1 MAYPTNTKTG
11 AQNLVDLV
19 LAIREAQ
26 GQRGSLTTTDKDSLV
41 DAINEVVAS
50 LASLRQIVENKTE
63 IDDSVATATNVWSA
77 LKTTTKISESCAAVK
92 NEILN
97 GAGAAYDTLSELAT
111 LITTNQSAIQS
122 LQSIAAGHVKFDA
135 VQSLTAAQKTQARS
149 NIGAA
154 STDEVADAK
163 KAGTDAAAA
172 LEAFKAEVGDPH
184 VDLVSIFNNGVSA

>member
-1 MAYPTNTKTG
+1 MAYPTNNKTG

-19 LAIREAQ
+19 LAIRDAQ

-50 LASLRQIVENKTE
+50 LAALRQVVESKTE

-97 GAGAAYDTLSELAT
+97 GAGSAYDTLKELAD
-111 LITTNQSAIQS
+111 LITTNKSAIEA
-122 LQSIAAGHVKFDA
+122 LQGLAAGHVKFDA
-135 VQSLTAAQKTQARS
+135 AQSLTAAQKTQARS

-163 KAGTDAAAA
+163 KAGTDASAA
-172 LEAFKAEVGDPH
+172 LETFKGEVGDPH
-184 VDLVSIFNNGVSA
+184 IDLVSIFNNGVSA

>member
-1 MAYPTNTKTG
+1 MAYPTNSKTG

-19 LAIREAQ
+19 LAIRDAQ

-50 LASLRQIVENKTE
+50 LAALRQVVESKTE

-111 LITTNQSAIQS
+111 LITTNQSAIQA
-122 LQSIAAGHVKFDA
+122 LQGIAAGHVKFDA
-135 VQSLTAAQKTQARS
+135 AQSMTAAQKTQARS
-149 NIGAA
+149 NIDAA
-154 STDEVADAK
+154 STAEVAEAK
-163 KAGTDAAAA
+163 KAGTDASAA
-172 LEAFKAEVGDPH
+172 LETFKGEVGDPH
-184 VDLVSIFNNGVSA
+184 IDLVSIFNNGVSA

>member
-111 LITTNQSAIQS
+111 LITTTKS
-122 LQSIAAGHVKFDA
+122 
-135 VQSLTAAQKTQARS
+135 
-149 NIGAA
+149 
-154 STDEVADAK
+154 
-163 KAGTDAAAA
+163 
-172 LEAFKAEVGDPH
+172 
-184 VDLVSIFNNGVSA
+184 

>member
-122 LQSIAAGHVKFDA
+122 LQTIAAGHVKFDA
-135 VQSLTAAQKTQARS
+135 AQSLTASQKTQARS

>member
-135 VQSLTAAQKTQARS
+135 AQSLTAAQKTQARS

-163 KAGTDAAAA
+163 KAGTDASAA

>member
-135 VQSLTAAQKTQARS
+135 AQSLTAAQKTQARS

>member
-1 MAYPTNTKTG
+1 MAYPTNSKTG

-19 LAIREAQ
+19 LAIRDAQ

-50 LASLRQIVENKTE
+50 LAALRQVVESKTE

-122 LQSIAAGHVKFDA
+122 LQTIAAGHVKFDA
-135 VQSLTAAQKTQARS
+135 AQSLTAAQKTQARA

-172 LEAFKAEVGDPH
+172 LETFKGEVGDPH
-184 VDLVSIFNNGVSA
+184 IDLVSIFNNGVSA

>member
-1 MAYPTNTKTG
+1 MAYPTNSKTG

-19 LAIREAQ
+19 LAIRDAQ

-50 LASLRQIVENKTE
+50 LAALRQVVESKTE

-111 LITTNQSAIQS
+111 LITTNQSAIQA
-122 LQSIAAGHVKFDA
+122 LQGIAAGHVKFDA
-135 VQSLTAAQKTQARS
+135 AQSLTAAQKTQARS
-149 NIGAA
+149 NIDAA
-154 STDEVADAK
+154 STAEVAEAK
-163 KAGTDAAAA
+163 KAGTDASAA
-172 LEAFKAEVGDPH
+172 LETFKGEVGDPH
-184 VDLVSIFNNGVSA
+184 IDLVSIFNNGVSA